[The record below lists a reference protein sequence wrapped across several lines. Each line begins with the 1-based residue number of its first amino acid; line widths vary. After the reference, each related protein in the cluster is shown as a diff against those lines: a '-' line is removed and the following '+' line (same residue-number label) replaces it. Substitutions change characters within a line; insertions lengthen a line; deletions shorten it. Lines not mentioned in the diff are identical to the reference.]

1 VCDTGREHVRDGRGH
16 VMGVEGHVGEVV
28 QEMLVCVQ
36 NELCV
41 LQAVAEA
48 RDWWYAMCV
57 TCVKRVCGARDA
69 RSNVVASRS
78 VAGARRRALTDMPR
92 SIHSLFF
99 LLYQY
104 STNS

>member
-1 VCDTGREHVRDGRGH
+1 
-16 VMGVEGHVGEVV
+16 
-28 QEMLVCVQ
+28 MLVCVQ

-57 TCVKRVCGARDA
+57 TCVKRVCDARDA

-78 VAGARRRALTDMPR
+78 AAGARWRARTAIAW

-99 LLYQY
+99 CVPC
-104 STNS
+104 NA